1 MKETNRL
8 RIKVEW
14 TEELEKNERSK
25 DVRNLKIKRAL

>member
-1 MKETNRL
+1 
-8 RIKVEW
+8 VEW